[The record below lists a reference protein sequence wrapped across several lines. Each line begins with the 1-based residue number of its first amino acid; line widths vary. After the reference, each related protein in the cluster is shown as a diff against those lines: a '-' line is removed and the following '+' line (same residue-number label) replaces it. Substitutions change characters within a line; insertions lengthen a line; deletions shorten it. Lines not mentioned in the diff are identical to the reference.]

1 MAAGGIRRAW
11 CVVGKMPRRIGRTR
25 GILGAENNW
34 IREPRQIKMEVFGAE
49 SASSVACF
57 FSKHHRGLTSLHL
70 QDKLPAE
77 MRPSSPTKPLV
88 PTHTGN
94 RPASR
99 AGGALTTQYTGV
111 SVHTTGGG
119 GILQP
124 QTTGGGGII
133 RPQTTGGGGIIRPQ
147 TTGGGGILKPQTTGG
162 GGILKSQT
170 TGGGF
175 VRPQFTGRSTG
186 EIHAQFTGT
195 GRTIATQYTGG
206 SVMGGLVPQLTG
218 GVPITMQLT
227 GSMLRSRSPTKSIGN
242 LEDLEEQVTGS
253 GRPTSMIASGKGDFS
268 TVMALA
274 RRGVSVEEPVR
285 ERPKSVYGTR
295 NWKM

>member
-1 MAAGGIRRAW
+1 
-11 CVVGKMPRRIGRTR
+11 MPGVYCRLT
-25 GILGAENNW
+25 
-34 IREPRQIKMEVFGAE
+34 
-49 SASSVACF
+49 ASSHA
-57 FSKHHRGLTSLHL
+57 TEINASLFL

-77 MRPSSPTKPLV
+77 MRPSSPIKPLV
-88 PTHTGN
+88 PAHT
-94 RPASR
+94 
-99 AGGALTTQYTGV
+99 
-111 SVHTTGGG
+111 GG

-124 QTTGGGGII
+124 QITGGGGIIRPQTTGGGGFI

-147 TTGGGGILKPQTTGG
+147 TTGGGGGILKQQTTGG

-170 TGGGF
+170 TGGGGF

-186 EIHAQFTGT
+186 EILPQNTGT
-195 GRTIATQYTGG
+195 GRKIAAQYTGG

-242 LEDLEEQVTGS
+242 LGELEEQVTGS
-253 GRPTSMIASGKGDFS
+253 GRPTSMIASGKGDFA

-274 RRGVSVEEPVR
+274 RRGVAMDEPVR

>member
-1 MAAGGIRRAW
+1 MHRECKQRA
-11 CVVGKMPRRIGRTR
+11 I
-25 GILGAENNW
+25 
-34 IREPRQIKMEVFGAE
+34 
-49 SASSVACF
+49 SSD
-57 FSKHHRGLTSLHL
+57 SNKLYQ

-77 MRPSSPTKPLV
+77 MRPSSPVRPIV

-94 RPASR
+94 RSLGRAS
-99 AGGALTTQYTGV
+99 GAIVAQYTGV

-119 GILQP
+119 ILRP

-147 TTGGGGILKPQTTGG
+147 TTGGGGIIRPQTTGGGGGILCPQTTGGGGILKQQTTGG

-170 TGGGF
+170 TGGGGYI
-175 VRPQFTGRSTG
+175 RPQITGRSVGEVNPQYTG
-186 EIHAQFTGT
+186 SRGVT
-195 GRTIATQYTGG
+195 TQYTGG
-206 SVMGGLVPQLTG
+206 SIIGGLVPQLTG

-227 GSMLRSRSPTKSIGN
+227 GGMLRSRSPTKGFGN
-242 LEDLEEQVTGS
+242 AGALEEQMTGS
-253 GRPTSMIASGKGDFS
+253 GRNYERPGSAMNGKTDLHTAMS
-268 TVMALA
+268 YA
-274 RRGVSVEEPVR
+274 RKGVSIDEPVR